1 MIYPVLL
8 AALLASAQ
16 PQAPAARPA
25 QDAPKAPAAQPAPI
39 RVEGDLFDGEGTVIA
54 TGFRFTEGPLFR
66 PDGSLLI
73 CDLSGDV
80 VYTFNPSDDR
90 TDRKPGAGVDALRKP
105 SGRAAGAALDKE
117 GRLLFTQFDGKLTR
131 LEKDGKLTIL
141 AETFEGKHFNM
152 LNDLVV
158 AADGSVYFTDFGAG
172 KEQDHLDHS
181 GVYRLGPDGKV
192 AMTVKDVA
200 SPNGVA
206 LSNDNKTLYVALYGD
221 AKIMAYDLADGA
233 ASNPRV
239 FAEITDPAAKGRS
252 SPDGLK
258 VDAKGNVWTT
268 GVGGIWV
275 LNPAGKRIARILVP
289 APHNLGFGGAD
300 GKTVFVADG
309 QRVVSVRLK
318 EAAVPAQAK
327 PADAKPA
334 EGKTPETRPA
344 AR

>member
-1 MIYPVLL
+1 MIHPALL
-8 AALLASAQ
+8 AALLAAAQPQPQ
-16 PQAPAARPA
+16 PQAPKPA

-39 RVEGDLFDGEGTVIA
+39 RVEGDLFDGEGTAIA
-54 TGFRFTEGPLFR
+54 SGFKFTEGPLFR
-66 PDGSLLI
+66 PDGSLLV
-73 CDLSGDV
+73 CDLAGDT
-80 VYTFNPSDDR
+80 VYTFNPGDGKA
-90 TDRKPGAGVDALRKP
+90 DRKPGAGVDTLRKP

-131 LEKDGKLTIL
+131 LDKDGKLTVL
-141 AETFEGKHFNM
+141 AEKFEGKSFNM
-152 LNDLVV
+152 LNDLTV
-158 AADGSVYFTDFGAG
+158 AADGTVYFTDFGAS
-172 KEQDHLDHS
+172 KEADHLEHS
-181 GVYRLGPDGKV
+181 GVYRLTPDGQV
-192 AMTVKDVA
+192 ALTVKDVA

-239 FAEITDPAAKGRS
+239 FAEISDPAAKGRS

-268 GVGGIWV
+268 GVGGVWA
-275 LNPAGKRIARILVP
+275 LDAKGKRIARILVS
-289 APHNLGFGGAD
+289 APHNLCFGGAD

-309 QRVVSVRLK
+309 SRIVAVRLK
-318 EAAVPAQAK
+318 EAAIAAP
-327 PADAKPA
+327 KPA
-334 EGKTPETRPA
+334 ETKPAESKPA